1 MSGGEVIVILV
12 VALIV
17 FGPKRLRELARAIGK
32 LMHDLNRSMRHV
44 KAQIE
49 AETEETGKDVK
60 DKGDKLSGEKNMTE
74 NKSVLKDKD

>member
-17 FGPKRLRELARAIGK
+17 FGPKRLPELARAIGK

-49 AETEETGKDVK
+49 AETEETGKDVN